1 MKIWFSQTMLKN
13 VEQIKPK
20 SETMTDFI
28 INAVQERINKLK
40 RESVNNERNK
50 NDRKKI
56 NR

>member
-13 VEQIKPK
+13 VELIKPK

-40 RESVNNERNK
+40 RESVNNEREK
-50 NDRKKI
+50 NDRGRKE
-56 NR
+56 